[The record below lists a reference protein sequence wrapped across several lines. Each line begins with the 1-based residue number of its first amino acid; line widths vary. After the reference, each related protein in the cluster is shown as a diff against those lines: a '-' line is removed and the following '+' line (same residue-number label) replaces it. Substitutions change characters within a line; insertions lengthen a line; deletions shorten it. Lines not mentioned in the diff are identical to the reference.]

1 MPPIFSATDVKR
13 WIEENRHLFNP
24 PYKTNRVLLHEK
36 EFIVMVLAG
45 PNARL
50 DFHLE
55 PGEEFFY
62 QIEGDIELH
71 LKQEGARREVV
82 KIREGEIFLCPGNLP
97 HSPRRGPGTWGL
109 VIERKRKADEKES
122 FLWFCEKCDAKVLSH
137 TIAQGEFT
145 QQVLKMYESF
155 NADQKQRTCKSCGYV
170 FPVAAVAERLSF
182 LQPQ

>member
-1 MPPIFSATDVKR
+1 MAPMFSASHLKR
-13 WIEENRHLFNP
+13 WISENRHLFNP

-71 LKQEGARREVV
+71 LKPEGARREVV
-82 KIREGEIFLCPGNLP
+82 NIREGEIFLCQGNLP
-97 HSPRRGPGTWGL
+97 HSPRRGAGTWGL
-109 VIERKRKADEKES
+109 VIERKRKAEETES
-122 FLWFCEKCDAKVLSH
+122 FLWFCEKCDEKVLSR
-137 TIAQGEFT
+137 TITQGDFT
-145 QQVLKMYESF
+145 QQVLKMYEAF
-155 NADQKQRTCKSCGYV
+155 NADREQRTCKACGYV

-182 LQPQ
+182 LQPE

>member
-1 MPPIFSATDVKR
+1 MFSAIAVKR
-13 WIEENRHLFNP
+13 WIQANRHLFNP

-71 LKQEGARREVV
+71 LKPEGAPREVV
-82 KIREGEIFLCPGNLP
+82 KIREDEIFLCPGNLP
-97 HSPRRGPGTWGL
+97 HSPRRGPATWGL
-109 VIERKRKADEKES
+109 VIERKRKPEETES
-122 FLWFCEKCDAKVLSH
+122 FLWFCERCDEKVLSQ
-137 TIAQGEFT
+137 TIPQGEFT
-145 QQVLKMYESF
+145 QHVLKMYEAF
-155 NADQKQRTCKSCGYV
+155 NADETLRTCKSCGYV
-170 FPVAAVAERLSF
+170 FPAAAVAERLSF
-182 LQPQ
+182 LQPK

>member
-1 MPPIFSATDVKR
+1 MPPIFSATALKR
-13 WIEENRHLFNP
+13 WIQENRHLFNP

-71 LKQEGARREVV
+71 LKPDGARREVV
-82 KIREGEIFLCPGNLP
+82 KIAEGEIFLCPGNLP
-97 HSPRRGPGTWGL
+97 HSPRRGAGTWGL
-109 VIERKRKADEKES
+109 VIERKRKADENES
-122 FLWFCEKCDAKVLSH
+122 FLWFCESCDEKVLSH
-137 TIAQGEFT
+137 TIPQGDFT
-145 QQVLKMYESF
+145 QKVLKMYEAF
-155 NADQKQRTCKSCGYV
+155 NAEETQRTCKACGYV
-170 FPVAAVAERLSF
+170 FPIAAVAERLSF
-182 LQPQ
+182 LQAQ